1 MQDTCRES
9 AGRASPNH
17 GLNLG
22 RETGMKIALGVDSL
36 CWHMRLVS
44 GAITMERVLADAASL
59 GAPVVTL
66 NLHHVRERS
75 LSQLAELHG
84 CARSLGVRLLAQG
97 DFIGSPR
104 LGNDV
109 PSGVARIDEWVE
121 RAAALESPSLRLVSG
136 FYRAELAGKPEL
148 IEAERRYVSEVLARA
163 ADRARA
169 VGVRLLLENHSD
181 FTVDEYERIVRDVG
195 RDRMGVFLD
204 LINPLVT
211 FDDPMRA
218 IERLGPLASS
228 GHVRDFELR
237 SIQQPDHYHRRGF
250 EVLYRYPGE
259 GVAPVAALVR
269 KLMEVVGDR
278 PYDLS
283 IEGLDSQPEVDDQ
296 VERLRAAIAYLRAV
310 LAGPPERAKER

>member
-1 MQDTCRES
+1 
-9 AGRASPNH
+9 
-17 GLNLG
+17 
-22 RETGMKIALGVDSL
+22 MKIALGVDSL

-44 GAITMERVLADAASL
+44 GAITMERVLEHAASL
-59 GAPVVTL
+59 GAPVLTL

-75 LSQLAELHG
+75 VSELGQLHG
-84 CARSLGVRLLAQG
+84 RARSLGVRLLAQG

-104 LGNDV
+104 RGDDIS
-109 PSGVARIDEWVE
+109 SGVTRVHAWVE
-121 RAAALESPSLRLVSG
+121 RAAGLESASLRLVSG
-136 FYRAELAGKPEL
+136 FYRAELAAQPEL

-163 ADRARA
+163 SENARA
-169 VGVRLLLENHSD
+169 AGVRLLLENHSD

-204 LINPLVT
+204 LINPIVT

-218 IERLGPLASS
+218 IERLAPLASS
-228 GHVRDFELR
+228 GHIRDFELR

-259 GVAPVAALVR
+259 GVAPLAALVT
-269 KLMEVVGDR
+269 KLAQVVGDR

-283 IEGLDSQPEVDDQ
+283 IEGLDSRAEVDDQ
-296 VERLRAAIAYLRAV
+296 VERLAPALAYLRA
-310 LAGPPERAKER
+310 LLTERPP

>member
-1 MQDTCRES
+1 MS
-9 AGRASPNH
+9 
-17 GLNLG
+17 
-22 RETGMKIALGVDSL
+22 IALGVDSL
-36 CWHMRLVS
+36 CWHMRLAS

-75 LSQLAELHG
+75 VQQLVELHG
-84 CARSLGVRLLAQG
+84 RAQSLGLRLLAQG

-104 LGNDV
+104 LGDDV
-109 PSGVARIDEWVE
+109 SVGITRVHEWAE

-163 ADRARA
+163 SESARV

-204 LINPLVT
+204 LINPARYVRRSDARDRTLSPVCVE
-211 FDDPMRA
+211 RA
-218 IERLGPLASS
+218 HS
-228 GHVRDFELR
+228 
-237 SIQQPDHYHRRGF
+237 
-250 EVLYRYPGE
+250 
-259 GVAPVAALVR
+259 
-269 KLMEVVGDR
+269 
-278 PYDLS
+278 
-283 IEGLDSQPEVDDQ
+283 
-296 VERLRAAIAYLRAV
+296 RLRAAFDPAARQLPPSRLRSLV
-310 LAGPPERAKER
+310 PLSG

>member
-1 MQDTCRES
+1 M
-9 AGRASPNH
+9 NV
-17 GLNLG
+17 
-22 RETGMKIALGVDSL
+22 ALGVDSL
-36 CWHMRLVS
+36 CWHMRLAS
-44 GAITMERVLADAASL
+44 GAITVERVLAAAASL

-75 LSQLAELHG
+75 VAELG
-84 CARSLGVRLLAQG
+84 RLRGRARSLGLRLLAQG
-97 DFIGSPR
+97 DFVGSPR
-104 LGNDV
+104 LGDDV
-109 PSGVARIDEWVE
+109 AAGVARIHEWVE

-163 ADRARA
+163 SENARA
-169 VGVRLLLENHSD
+169 AGVRLLLENHSD
-181 FTVDEYERIVRDVG
+181 FTVDEYERIVHDVG

-211 FDDPMRA
+211 FDDPVRA

-237 SIQQPDHYHRRGF
+237 LIQQPDHYHRRGF

-259 GVAPVAALVR
+259 GVAPVAALVT
-269 KLMEVVGDR
+269 KLAQVVGDR

-283 IEGLDSQPEVDDQ
+283 IEGLDSRADVDDQ
-296 VERLRAAIAYLRAV
+296 VARLGPAMAYLRG
-310 LAGPPERAKER
+310 LLSI